1 MCPLFE
7 MQRSTCQKRNAR
19 FEKRNHEPDVYV
31 LGGREQNDV
40 AGVSAEG
47 HDYDCMDIMSPA
59 LRLKN
64 VARVVAREGD
74 ELKCQASREWCICV
88 AS

>member
-1 MCPLFE
+1 MYPLFE

-47 HDYDCMDIMSPA
+47 HECMDIMSPV
-59 LRLKN
+59 LRLRN

-74 ELKCQASREWCICV
+74 ELKCQASREWCIYV